1 MKAEYA
7 VYSVLEDIHFKYE
20 RLESLIGVLQM
31 FVGEVIEIAGAPD
44 NAVEYSLYEIEM
56 GMRENNEKLK
66 EIICNGEVIEK
77 GEHYESREND
87 H

>member
-1 MKAEYA
+1 MKAEYEF
-7 VYSVLEDIHFKYE
+7 YSALEDIHFKYE

-31 FVGEVIEIAGAPD
+31 FVQEVIEIAGAPD

-66 EIICNGEVIEK
+66 EIICNGEIIEK
-77 GEHYESREND
+77 EVTEQKLA
-87 H
+87 

>member
-1 MKAEYA
+1 MKAEYEF
-7 VYSVLEDIHFKYE
+7 YSALEDIHFKYE

-31 FVGEVIEIAGAPD
+31 FVGGVVEIAGAPD

-66 EIICNGEVIEK
+66 EIICNGEIIGKEVTEQK
-77 GEHYESREND
+77 RN
-87 H
+87 

>member
-7 VYSVLEDIHFKYE
+7 VYSALEDICFKYE
-20 RLESLIGVLQM
+20 RLESLIGILQM
-31 FVGEVIEIAGAPD
+31 FVQEVAEIAGAPD

-66 EIICNGEVIEK
+66 EIICNGEIIEK
-77 GEHYESREND
+77 EVTEKKLA
-87 H
+87 

>member
-7 VYSVLEDIHFKYE
+7 VYSALEDICFKYE
-20 RLESLIGVLQM
+20 RLESLIGILQM
-31 FVGEVIEIAGAPD
+31 FVQEVVEIAGAPD

-66 EIICNGEVIEK
+66 EIICNGEIIEK
-77 GEHYESREND
+77 EVTEQKLA
-87 H
+87 

>member
-7 VYSVLEDIHFKYE
+7 VYSALEDICFKYE
-20 RLESLIGVLQM
+20 RLESLIGILQM
-31 FVGEVIEIAGAPD
+31 FVQEVVEIAGAPD

-66 EIICNGEVIEK
+66 EIICNGEIIEK
-77 GEHYESREND
+77 EVTEKKLA
-87 H
+87 

>member
-7 VYSVLEDIHFKYE
+7 VYSALEDIHFKYE
-20 RLESLIGVLQM
+20 RLESLIGILQM
-31 FVGEVIEIAGAPD
+31 FVQEVIEIAGVPD

-66 EIICNGEVIEK
+66 EIICNGEIIEK
-77 GEHYESREND
+77 EVTEQKLA
-87 H
+87 

>member
-7 VYSVLEDIHFKYE
+7 VYSALEDICFKYE
-20 RLESLIGVLQM
+20 RIESLIGILQM
-31 FVGEVIEIAGAPD
+31 FVQEVVEIAGAPD

-66 EIICNGEVIEK
+66 ELICNGEIIEK
-77 GEHYESREND
+77 EVTEQKLA
-87 H
+87 